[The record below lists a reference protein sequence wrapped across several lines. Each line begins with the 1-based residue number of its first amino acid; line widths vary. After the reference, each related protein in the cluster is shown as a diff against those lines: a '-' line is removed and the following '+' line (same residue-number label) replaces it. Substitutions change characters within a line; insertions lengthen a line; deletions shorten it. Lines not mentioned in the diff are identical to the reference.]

1 MTPTRKPTTAL
12 GWFPHSAATDSAIID
27 IADSQQVTLRAR
39 LRNHY
44 WLTEC
49 KPLGDTTV
57 NLIRKRMAMADLGV
71 VMSDEQ
77 VSELLSDHFGF
88 MSTDDGFVIPD
99 LDEARGIAVT
109 SLEGIAKRAS
119 AGGNAKAAKAAQ
131 RAQTQ
136 ETATGTDTN
145 PKDF

>member
-1 MTPTRKPTTAL
+1 MTPTRRPTTAL

-27 IADSQQVTLRAR
+27 MADSQQVTLRAR

-49 KPLGDTTV
+49 RPLGDTTV
-57 NLIRKRMAMADLGV
+57 ALIRKRMAMADLGV
-71 VMSDEQ
+71 AMSDAQ
-77 VSELLSDHFGF
+77 VSELLTDHFGF
-88 MSTDDGFVIPD
+88 MASDDGFVIPD
-99 LDEARGIAVT
+99 LDEARGVAVT
-109 SLEGIAKRAS
+109 SLASITKRAS

-131 RAQTQ
+131 RVEPEDA
-136 ETATGTDTN
+136 DPN

>member
-1 MTPTRKPTTAL
+1 MTTIRKPATAL

-27 IADSQQVTLRAR
+27 MADSQQVTLRAR

-57 NLIRKRMAMADLGV
+57 ALIRKRMAMADLGV

-88 MSTDDGFVIPD
+88 VSTDDGFVIPD
-99 LDEARGIAVT
+99 LDEARGVAVT
-109 SLEGIAKRAS
+109 SLEGIGRRAS
-119 AGGNAKAAKAAQ
+119 AGGNAKAAKAAE
-131 RAQTQ
+131 RAQ
-136 ETATGTDTN
+136 AGSIAAGPN
-145 PKDF
+145 AADF